1 MIKYFLYSDEQIIEK
16 NKVLAQTGKKFEP
29 GFVTIGNRR
38 EKFTQ
43 LSNTPT
49 MSRFVDSK
57 IIASGE
63 ESNFTY
69 TLPKSVEK
77 RS

>member
-1 MIKYFLYSDEQIIEK
+1 MVKYFLYSDEQIKEK

-43 LSNTPT
+43 LSDKPT
-49 MSRFVDSK
+49 MQRFVDTR
-57 IIASGE
+57 IVTSGE
-63 ESNFTY
+63 ENNFTY
-69 TLPKSVEK
+69 SMPKTVSK
-77 RS
+77 RG